1 MPLTLTLF
9 HICFIYASTYSAYF
23 EMLLS
28 RFLPRF
34 NDNIS
39 AAISRRTKC
48 FESPH
53 NALQTSFWYFMYIY
67 ILFTP
72 SLVFNCFAGCMS
84 WNCSSLLLV
93 YILCIFKNSNLIFLE
108 NLVEKGGTGGEITFP
123 MWQTDCESSISATLY
138 TTGAK
143 VGINFREYILPS
155 NEVIMSA
162 QVFTINKV
170 IR

>member
-1 MPLTLTLF
+1 MYQAPMPLTLTLF

-23 EMLLS
+23 EMLLN

-53 NALQTSFWYFMYIY
+53 NALQTSFWYVMYIY
-67 ILFTP
+67 ILFTQ
-72 SLVFNCFAGCMS
+72 SLVFNYFAGCMS

-93 YILCIFKNSNLIFLE
+93 YILCIFKNSNLIFWKFGRKGRHWGRD
-108 NLVEKGGTGGEITFP
+108 NL
-123 MWQTDCESSISATLY
+123 
-138 TTGAK
+138 
-143 VGINFREYILPS
+143 S
-155 NEVIMSA
+155 NVVDRLRKQFFGNSLHYW
-162 QVFTINKV
+162 
-170 IR
+170 R